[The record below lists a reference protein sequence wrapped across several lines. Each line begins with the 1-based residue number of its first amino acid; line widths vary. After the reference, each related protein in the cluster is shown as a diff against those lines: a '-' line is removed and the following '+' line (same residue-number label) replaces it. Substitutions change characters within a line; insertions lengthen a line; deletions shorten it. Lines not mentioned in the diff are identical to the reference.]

1 MKERPWIW
9 LIVANVIFIAGIMSL
24 VVIAV
29 RNKPLE
35 VPIVQEARVEHG
47 R

>member
-9 LIVANVIFIAGIMSL
+9 LIVANLVFIAGILTL
-24 VVIAV
+24 VTIAAHHQ
-29 RNKPLE
+29 PQE
-35 VPIVQEARVEHG
+35 VPINREATAFRG